1 MRLGNMLI
9 RLCIC
14 AGVSSAVGVAE
25 ENADTSTIA
34 KSQISINASS
44 VARVFVDGDSIGT
57 TPLVVQLSS
66 GRHILR
72 VIAES
77 DVNNWASEPTM
88 DTVLVQPNSP
98 LSLSYSFKKKIF
110 LNSSPTG
117 AEVFDKDSLLGTTP
131 LFVTSSNGT
140 FTFRKAVYGE
150 QIVTSN
156 EPKNIMVELK
166 HVWQSGADSSIFRE
180 AEEGRSSLRLYI
192 TGATTVFA
200 GAASAYFKVKADN
213 SYSSYLQ
220 TGNPTQLSD
229 TDRYDTAASIAITAT
244 QLGLGL
250 FTYFIL
256 SE

>member
-1 MRLGNMLI
+1 MRLGNKLM
-9 RLCIC
+9 RLCVFV
-14 AGVSSAVGVAE
+14 GVFSAVGVAE
-25 ENADTSTIA
+25 ENADTSTVA
-34 KSQISINASS
+34 KSQININASS
-44 VARVFVDGDSIGT
+44 VARVFVDDDSVGT

-77 DVNNWASEPTM
+77 DVNNWASEPIA
-88 DTVLVQPNSP
+88 DTVMVQPTTP
-98 LSLSYSFKKKIF
+98 LSLSYSFKKRIF

-131 LFVTSSNGT
+131 LFVTSNHGAY
-140 FTFRKAVYGE
+140 TFRKPGYEEGT
-150 QIVTSN
+150 ITSL
-156 EPKNIMVELK
+156 EPKNIHVELK
-166 HVWQSGADSSIFRE
+166 RVWQSGADSSIFRE

-192 TGATTVFA
+192 TGATTVIA

-220 TGNPTQLSD
+220 SGNPSQLSD
-229 TDRYDTAASIAITAT
+229 TDRYDKAAIIAITAT